1 MKKVKTFE
9 QYHEVN
15 ERGRSYFTTEGT
27 TISEKDAYTA
37 RDLKKAI
44 NGICCYD
51 EVEMDKRELSI
62 TIEEKENYMSFYYD
76 ADYGDNGAW
85 VGQFEDCCVG
95 INEIVAMS
103 LEEFIDEVYEWKE
116 WFEYEY
122 PEKYEE
128 EDYEDDD
135 DFYESEKV
143 DEANPDGT
151 ISDDEDERRDMLEM
165 EIYQQTE
172 TLINFLKEEAEAI
185 GGPFRSPGII
195 ADCVK
200 QIKDAFRKNKIK
212 L

>member
-15 ERGRSYFTTEGT
+15 ERGRSYFTSEGT
-27 TISEKDAYTA
+27 TISEKDAYA
-37 RDLKKAI
+37 AQDLKKAI

-51 EVEMDKRELSI
+51 EVEMDKREVSI
-62 TIEEKENYMSFYYD
+62 TIIEKDNYMHFYYD
-76 ADYGDNGAW
+76 AEYGDDGAW
-85 VGQFEDCCVG
+85 VAQFEDCCVG

-103 LEEFIDEVYEWKE
+103 LDEFIDEVYEWKE

-122 PEKYEE
+122 AEKYN
-128 EDYEDDD
+128 
-135 DFYESEKV
+135 ESKKL

-151 ISDDEDERRDMLEM
+151 ISDDEDERRDDLER
-165 EIYQQTE
+165 EIYHQAE
-172 TLINFLKEEAEAI
+172 TLINYLKEEAEEI

-200 QIKDAFRKNKIK
+200 QIKDAFRKNRIK

>member
-9 QYHEVN
+9 QYHKGN
-15 ERGRSYFTTEGT
+15 ERPYISEEDT
-27 TISEKDAYTA
+27 TISE
-37 RDLKKAI
+37 
-44 NGICCYD
+44 
-51 EVEMDKRELSI
+51 
-62 TIEEKENYMSFYYD
+62 
-76 ADYGDNGAW
+76 
-85 VGQFEDCCVG
+85 
-95 INEIVAMS
+95 
-103 LEEFIDEVYEWKE
+103 
-116 WFEYEY
+116 
-122 PEKYEE
+122 
-128 EDYEDDD
+128 
-135 DFYESEKV
+135 ESNKV

-200 QIKDAFRKNKIK
+200 QIKDAFKKNKIK

>member
-15 ERGRSYFTTEGT
+15 ERGRSYFTSEGT

-37 RDLKKAI
+37 QDLKKAI

-51 EVEMDKRELSI
+51 EVEMDKREVSI
-62 TIEEKENYMSFYYD
+62 TIVEKDNYMHFYYD
-76 ADYGDNGAW
+76 ADYGDEGAW

-103 LEEFIDEVYEWKE
+103 LDEFIDEVEEWKE
-116 WFEYEY
+116 WFEYEHA
-122 PEKYEE
+122 EKYN
-128 EDYEDDD
+128 
-135 DFYESEKV
+135 ESNKL

-151 ISDDEDERRDMLEM
+151 ISDDEDERREMLEM

-172 TLINFLKEEAEAI
+172 TLINFLKEEAENI

-200 QIKDAFRKNKIK
+200 QIKDAFRKNRIK